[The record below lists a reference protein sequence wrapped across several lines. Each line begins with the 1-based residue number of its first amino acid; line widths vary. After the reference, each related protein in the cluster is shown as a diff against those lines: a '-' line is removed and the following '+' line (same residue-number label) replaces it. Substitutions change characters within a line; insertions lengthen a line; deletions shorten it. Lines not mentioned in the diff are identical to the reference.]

1 MSFGAVAGD
10 YDRLRPSP
18 PPEAVDWLL
27 PNRRDVVVD
36 LAAGTGLLTRALA
49 GKVGHVIAVEPDE
62 RMRSVLQA
70 RSADVE
76 VLPGRGESIPLP
88 DASADAVLVSSA
100 WHWMDPSL
108 AVPEIGRVLRDDGR
122 FGVIW
127 TGRRRDIGWLHG
139 DKWFGEA
146 HAEARGG
153 AESSAGPVAGA
164 AQPAGES
171 RYARSWRE
179 LSWYEQP
186 DADLAEEIPA
196 SERIPDHE
204 RRQVRLPD
212 RTLFGNIET
221 SVFRFSRYMPV
232 ADVVD
237 MLATYSGII
246 TASPEAREAGRA
258 RAAAALA
265 AEFPGAAELEV
276 PMRSR
281 CWRADRVSR
290 QITARSAVR
299 PCGAGS

>member
-1 MSFGAVAGD
+1 MSFGAVAAD

-18 PPEAVDWLL
+18 PPDAVDWLL
-27 PNRRDVVVD
+27 PDRRDVVVD

-70 RSADVE
+70 RSADAE

-88 DASADAVLVSSA
+88 DASADAVFVSSA
-100 WHWMDPSL
+100 WHWMDPGL
-108 AVPEIGRVLRDDGR
+108 AVPEIARVLRDGGR

-127 TGRRRDIGWLHG
+127 TGRLRDIEWLHG
-139 DKWFGEA
+139 DEWFSEA
-146 HAEARGG
+146 HAET
-153 AESSAGPVAGA
+153 
-164 AQPAGES
+164 ES
-171 RYARSWRE
+171 RAGRTARRVAPTERSWHQ
-179 LSWYEQP
+179 LSWYEEP
-186 DADLAEEIPA
+186 DAGDLDELPA
-196 SERIPDHE
+196 SERIPDRE

-221 SVFRFSRYMPV
+221 GVFRFSRKMPV
-232 ADVVD
+232 ADIID

-246 TASPEAREAGRA
+246 TASPEARQAGRV

-265 AEFPGAAELEV
+265 AEFPGVGELDV

-281 CWRADRVSR
+281 CWRADRTNRVSSPAAASPPR
-290 QITARSAVR
+290 TRR
-299 PCGAGS
+299 

>member
-1 MSFGAVAGD
+1 MSFGAVAAD

-27 PNRRDVVVD
+27 PDRRDVVVD

-49 GKVGHVIAVEPDE
+49 GKAGHVIAVEPDE

-88 DASADAVLVSSA
+88 DASTDAVFVSSA

-108 AVPEIGRVLRDDGR
+108 AVPEIARVLRDGGR

-127 TGRRRDIGWLHG
+127 TGRQRDIEWLHG
-139 DKWFGEA
+139 DEWFSEA
-146 HAEARGG
+146 HAEA
-153 AESSAGPVAGA
+153 
-164 AQPAGES
+164 ES
-171 RYARSWRE
+171 RARPTARRAAPTEQSWRQ
-179 LSWYEQP
+179 LSWYEEP
-186 DADLAEEIPA
+186 DAGDLDQLP
-196 SERIPDHE
+196 SGERIPDRE

-221 SVFRFSRYMPV
+221 GVFRFSRKMAV
-232 ADVVD
+232 ADIVD

-265 AEFPGAAELEV
+265 AEFPGVAELEV

-281 CWRADRVSR
+281 CWRADRTSR
-290 QITARSAVR
+290 V
-299 PCGAGS
+299 